1 MKTLSLSIL
10 VALLVIQAIGA
21 AQSPPDSKELERALQ
36 MQEAVLRK
44 RDVGEVLRILKAG
57 FDVNAPTGCGT
68 YSALDGA
75 VQVESMEM
83 LAILLDAGAKPKGSA
98 LLSAAR
104 WRNLDISRKMVEA
117 LLKRGADPNY
127 KDYYMGDRKRFS
139 MPLHTACYQGNY
151 PVVQLLLGQPG
162 IEFDTIDIDGRTP
175 LMWAVERGHER
186 IIAALLE
193 KGADPKIKNA
203 EAKTAVEIAHE
214 QIRKREKILEM
225 ISPARTGNE
234 QGSAP
239 NGGPATP
246 FGGARGTGSGRP

>member
-1 MKTLSLSIL
+1 M
-10 VALLVIQAIGA
+10 
-21 AQSPPDSKELERALQ
+21 
-36 MQEAVLRK
+36 
-44 RDVGEVLRILKAG
+44 
-57 FDVNAPTGCGT
+57 
-68 YSALDGA
+68 
-75 VQVESMEM
+75 
-83 LAILLDAGAKPKGSA
+83 
-98 LLSAAR
+98 
-104 WRNLDISRKMVEA
+104 
-117 LLKRGADPNY
+117 
-127 KDYYMGDRKRFS
+127 
-139 MPLHTACYQGNY
+139 
-151 PVVQLLLGQPG
+151 
-162 IEFDTIDIDGRTP
+162 
-175 LMWAVERGHER
+175 ERGHER